1 MAIFSRERDNIIRKT
16 AVAGRFYPA
25 DRQKLL
31 EEVKACF
38 ERAKPSVRQG
48 KMPQALIVPHAGYIY
63 SGSVAAS
70 GFNQLPADAE
80 VKRIFLLASSHQM
93 HFPGASVYCSG
104 DYETPLGVVTVDRET
119 GHRLIQT
126 NNLFSD
132 REDAHLFEHSLEVQ
146 LPFLQVKPGS
156 GFTLIPIVLGT
167 QKPEECRQMAQTLK
181 PFLVP
186 GNLFVISSDFSH
198 YPDYDGACGNDQ
210 KTIDA
215 ILTGSPGE
223 LLRTLE
229 ENKRRNI
236 PGLVTSL
243 CGWTSVL
250 TLMYMTEDG
259 PFDFERVDY
268 QNSGDQPVYGDH
280 ERVVGYSAMAV
291 YHNSSGEFQLTV
303 EEREQLLRIADE
315 SIRSMAGSGK
325 SLSPDPSTLKGSIAR
340 CAGAFVSIYIAGKLR
355 GCIGS
360 FENENTLAEVVSR
373 SAASAARD
381 SRFDPVSGDELDKM
395 TLEISVLTPLKR
407 IYSKEEIIPGKHG
420 IYIRKGLN
428 SGTFLPQVGV
438 KNGWSPDEFL
448 GRCSRDKA
456 GLGWDGWKNAELF
469 TYEAIIFGSSKG
481 GGENN
486 SGKTCSV

>member
-1 MAIFSRERDNIIRKT
+1 MFSGKRDKNIRKP
-16 AVAGRFYPA
+16 AVAGKFYQA

-38 ERAKPSVRQG
+38 DEAKPSVRQG
-48 KMPQALIVPHAGYIY
+48 IMPQALIVPHAGYVF
-63 SGSVAAS
+63 SGRVAAS
-70 GFNQLPADAE
+70 GYNQIPGDAE
-80 VKRIFLLASSHQM
+80 VKRVFILASSHQM
-93 HFPGASVYCSG
+93 NFPGASVYCSG
-104 DYETPLGVVTVDRET
+104 DYETPLGVVAVDKET
-119 GHRLIQT
+119 GQRLIKG
-126 NNLFSD
+126 NNLFSG

-156 GFTLIPIVLGT
+156 GFTLVPIVLGT

-198 YPDYDGACGNDQ
+198 YPDYEDACGNDQ
-210 KTIDA
+210 ITTEA
-215 ILTGSPGE
+215 ILTKSPGK
-223 LLRTLE
+223 LLKTLE
-229 ENKRRNI
+229 ESKRRNI

-250 TLMYMTEDG
+250 TLMYMMEEG
-259 PFDFERVDY
+259 SFDYERVDY

-280 ERVVGYSAMAV
+280 ERVVGYSAIAV
-291 YHNSSGEFQLTV
+291 FRNSSGEFQLTA
-303 EEREQLLRIADE
+303 EEKDELLRIADN
-315 SIRSMAGSGK
+315 SIRSIIGSGK
-325 SLSPDPSTLKGSIAR
+325 NLSFDRSTLKGSIAR
-340 CAGAFVSIYIAGKLR
+340 SAGAFVSIYVSGKLR

-373 SAASAARD
+373 SASSASRD
-381 SRFDPVSGDELDKM
+381 GRFDPVSGDELDQM

-428 SGTFLPQVGV
+428 SGTFLPQVGE
-438 KNGWSPDEFL
+438 KQGWSPDEFL

-456 GLGWDGWKNAELF
+456 GLGWDGWKSAELF
-469 TYEAIIFGSSKG
+469 TYEAIIFGSSKLSS
-481 GGENN
+481 ENN
-486 SGKTCSV
+486 SKETCSG

>member
-1 MAIFSRERDNIIRKT
+1 MFSWGKDKIIRKP

-31 EEVKACF
+31 EEVTTCF
-38 ERAKPSVRQG
+38 ERAQPSVRQG
-48 KMPQALIVPHAGYIY
+48 RMPQALIVPHAGYIF
-63 SGSVAAS
+63 SGRVAAS
-70 GFNQLPADAE
+70 GFNQLPDDAE
-80 VKRIFLLASSHQM
+80 VKRIFILASSHQM

-104 DYETPLGVVTVDRET
+104 DYATPLGVVAVDKET
-119 GHRLIQT
+119 GHRLIEG
-126 NNLFSD
+126 NSLFSG

-156 GFTLIPIVLGT
+156 GFTLIPIVMGT
-167 QKPEECRQMAQTLK
+167 QKPEECRQMAQSLK
-181 PFLVP
+181 PYLVP

-198 YPDYDGACGNDQ
+198 YPDYDNAYRNDQ
-210 KTIDA
+210 ITTEA
-215 ILTGSPGE
+215 ILTGSPGK

-229 ENKRRNI
+229 ENKKKNI

-250 TLMYMTEDG
+250 TLMYMTEEG

-268 QNSGDQPVYGDH
+268 QNSGDQPVYGDPD
-280 ERVVGYSAMAV
+280 RVVGYSALAV
-291 YHNSSGEFQLTV
+291 YHNSSGEFHLTT
-303 EEREQLLRIADE
+303 EEKEQLLRIANE
-315 SIRSMAGSGK
+315 SIRSLTGSDK
-325 SLSPDPSTLKGSIAR
+325 SLPPDRRALSGSLAR
-340 CAGAFVSIYIAGKLR
+340 NAGAFVSIYVSGKLR

-381 SRFDPVSGDELDKM
+381 HRFDPVSEDDLDKM

-407 IYSKEEIIPGKHG
+407 IYSKEEIVPGRHG

-428 SGTFLPQVGV
+428 SGTFLPQVGE
-438 KNGWSPDEFL
+438 KYGWSADEFL

-456 GLGWDGWKNAELF
+456 GLGWDGWKSAELF

-481 GGENN
+481 GSENS
-486 SGKTCSV
+486 SGKTCSG